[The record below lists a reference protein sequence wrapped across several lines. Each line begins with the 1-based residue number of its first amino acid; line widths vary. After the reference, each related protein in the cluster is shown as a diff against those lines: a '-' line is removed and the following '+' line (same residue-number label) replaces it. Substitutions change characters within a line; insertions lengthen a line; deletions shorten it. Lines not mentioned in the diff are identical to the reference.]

1 MNKNN
6 VIKKDGLFKK
16 MKIVFLVFFFVLII
30 IILFLSSKQKV
41 SDKIVKY
48 YNKIQDETF
57 EVKLS
62 DFTNFDWDS
71 VIIYA
76 NPTTNK
82 DLKEYA
88 DLDYKKSL
96 DFKKVW
102 IT

>member
-16 MKIVFLVFFFVLII
+16 MKIVFFFVLII

-88 DLDYKKSL
+88 DLDYKK
-96 DFKKVW
+96 VW
-102 IT
+102 I